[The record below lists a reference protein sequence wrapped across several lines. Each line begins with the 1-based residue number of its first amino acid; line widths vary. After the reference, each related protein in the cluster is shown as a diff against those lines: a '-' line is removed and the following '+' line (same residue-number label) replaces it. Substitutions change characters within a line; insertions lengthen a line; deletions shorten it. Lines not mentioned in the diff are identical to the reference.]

1 MQHISESWLRLGF
14 FLGLWSLLACAEA
27 LWPRQRGRA
36 QRLRRWPANLGM
48 AVVDTLAVRLLLPW
62 AAVAASVWAQAH
74 RIGLL
79 SVLPL
84 PSIAAWTVT
93 LLTLDLVIY
102 GQHRLMH
109 RWEPLWRLHRVHHT
123 DLALDTSSALRFHP
137 VEILLSMGI
146 KIAAVVALGAPAGAV
161 LTFEILLNGLA
172 MFNHANLA
180 LPGRV
185 DRVLRWALV
194 TPDMHRIHHRPASS
208 EHDRNY
214 GFNLTWWD
222 RLFGSYRDQPGAPQ
236 ETMTLGLDEFRS
248 KADQGL
254 GALLLQ
260 PLRKGARQSPLSA
273 R

>member
-1 MQHISESWLRLGF
+1 MHLSFAWLRLTF
-14 FLGLWSLLACAEA
+14 FIGLWSILVIAEA
-27 LWPRQRGRA
+27 LWPRQYQRA
-36 QRLRRWPANLGM
+36 HRQQRWPTNFGM
-48 AVVDTLAVRLLLPW
+48 AVVDILAVRLLLPW

-74 RIGLL
+74 RVGLL
-79 SVLPL
+79 SVLLL

-146 KIAAVVALGAPAGAV
+146 KIATVVALGAPAGAV

-180 LPGRV
+180 LPDRV
-185 DRVLRWALV
+185 DQVLRWVLV
-194 TPDMHRIHHRPASS
+194 TPDMHRIHHRPAPS

-222 RLFGSYRDQPGAPQ
+222 RLFGSYRDQPSAPQ
-236 ETMTLGLDEFRS
+236 ETMTLGLDEFRTQT
-248 KADQGL
+248 DQGL

-260 PLRKGARQSPLSA
+260 PLRKSGHQSPISVP
-273 R
+273 